1 MNNLF
6 PIFLKLNNE
15 DLHTL
20 IVGGGYV
27 GLEKITA
34 VLDNA
39 PEATITLVAPEIR
52 DEIRTIASEK
62 PRVTLIERRFED
74 YDLDEKDLVIV
85 ATNDKEENKRIK
97 AVARSRHILANVADT
112 PDYCDFYLSS
122 VVKKGNLKVAI
133 STNGMSPTLAKRLR
147 EVLTEAL
154 PDDLETAMQQLRE
167 VRELLRGDFAY
178 KVEELNRITEVLVS
192 KGEKAAGGATVAAAP
207 PAAAEESRKGEE

>member
-6 PIFLKLNNE
+6 PVFLKLEND
-15 DLHTL
+15 DLHLL

-27 GLEKITA
+27 GLEKIEA
-34 VLDNA
+34 VLSNS
-39 PEATITLVAPEIR
+39 PEATVTLISPEIR
-52 DEIRTIASEK
+52 DEIVEIASQK
-62 PRVTLIERRFED
+62 PKVTLITRKFED
-74 YDLDEKDLVIV
+74 RDLDEKDVVIV

-97 AVARSRHILANVADT
+97 RVARARHLLCNVADT

-154 PDDLETAMQQLRE
+154 PDDLETAMDQLKA
-167 VRELLRGDFAY
+167 VRDMLRGDFAY
-178 KVEELNRITEVLVS
+178 KVEELNRITEVLV
-192 KGEKAAGGATVAAAP
+192 KNK
-207 PAAAEESRKGEE
+207 EEQK

>member
-6 PIFLKLNNE
+6 PIFLKLNND

-39 PEATITLVAPEIR
+39 PGATVTLVSPEIR
-52 DEIRTIASEK
+52 EEIRIMAGEK
-62 PRVTLIERRFED
+62 SRVTLIERKFED
-74 YDLDEKDLVIV
+74 HDLDEKDLVIV

-97 AVARSRHILANVADT
+97 GVARARHILTNVADT

-147 EVLTEAL
+147 EVLTDAL
-154 PDDLETAMQQLRE
+154 PDDLETAMQQLKE
-167 VRELLRGDFAY
+167 VRDLLRGDFAY

-192 KGEKAAGGATVAAAP
+192 KE
-207 PAAAEESRKGEE
+207 RKSE

>member
-6 PIFLKLNNE
+6 PVFLKLEND
-15 DLHTL
+15 DLHLL

-27 GLEKITA
+27 GLEKIEA
-34 VLDNA
+34 VLSNS
-39 PEATITLVAPEIR
+39 PEATVTLISPEIR
-52 DEIRTIASEK
+52 DEIVEIASQK
-62 PRVTLIERRFED
+62 PKVTLITRKFED
-74 YDLDEKDLVIV
+74 RDLDEKDVVIV

-97 AVARSRHILANVADT
+97 RVARARHLLCNVADT

-154 PDDLETAMQQLRE
+154 PDDLETAMDQLKV
-167 VRELLRGDFAY
+167 VRDMLRGDFAY
-178 KVEELNRITEVLVS
+178 KVEELNRITEVLV
-192 KGEKAAGGATVAAAP
+192 KNK
-207 PAAAEESRKGEE
+207 EEQK